1 MEQRA
6 APARPSWV
14 RLFLP
19 FACGYFLSYLFR
31 TANAV
36 VAEDLA
42 AELGAD
48 AAALGLLTGAYMI
61 GFAAMQLPLGLL
73 LDRYG
78 PRRVQSALLLV
89 AAAGALWFA
98 LGSGIGALATARAL
112 IGAGVA
118 GSLMAAFKN
127 NVLWWPKERLAM
139 VNSLMLVAGT
149 LGAFAATTPMAALSG
164 AFGWRAAFASLAAA
178 TVVVAVFIHLAVPER
193 ATQGTPERFRAQ
205 LEGLVTVF
213 QDRFFWR
220 LAPVSVAVQAV
231 HAAYLSLWA
240 GPWLRDVSGL
250 DRAGVAA
257 HLQVI
262 PLAMIA
268 GYLATG
274 ALAARLAMLGLSPVA
289 LVAVALAL
297 FLGNGALLLVPG
309 IDAPALQ
316 WAAFGFLATAA
327 VLPYSILSQAFP
339 TALAGR
345 VNTALNLLTF
355 LAAFAAQWLIGIGVD
370 AWGHRPALG
379 LSLALCLAAYLWLLR
394 PAAPAATPRRA
405 AG

>member
-1 MEQRA
+1 MEHPSL
-6 APARPSWV
+6 PASRPSCAK
-14 RLFLP
+14 LFLP

-73 LDRYG
+73 LDRFG
-78 PRRVQSALLLV
+78 PRRVQAALLLFAAV
-89 AAAGALWFA
+89 GAAAFA
-98 LGSGIGALATARAL
+98 LGTSIGALAAARAL

-118 GSLMAAFKN
+118 ASLMAAFKN
-127 NVLWWPKERLAM
+127 NVLWWPKERLPF

-164 AFGWRAAFASLAAA
+164 AYGWRAAFATLAGV
-178 TVVVAVFIHLAVPER
+178 TLLVALFIHAAVPDR
-193 ATQGTPERFRAQ
+193 PAQGAPERFRAQ
-205 LEGLVTVF
+205 IEGLLTVF

-220 LAPVSVAVQAV
+220 LAPASVAVQAV

-268 GYLATG
+268 GYLASG
-274 ALAARLAMLGLSPVA
+274 ALAARLPRLGISPVA
-289 LVAVALAL
+289 LVATALAL
-297 FLGNGALLLVPG
+297 FLVNGALLLVPA
-309 IDAPALQ
+309 IDAPYLQ
-316 WAAFGFLATAA
+316 WAAFGFLATGA

-339 TALAGR
+339 AAVAGR

-355 LAAFAAQWLIGIGVD
+355 LAAFAAQWVIGVGID

-379 LSLALCLAAYLWLLR
+379 VSLAACLAAYLWLLR
-394 PAAPAATPRRA
+394 R
-405 AG
+405 